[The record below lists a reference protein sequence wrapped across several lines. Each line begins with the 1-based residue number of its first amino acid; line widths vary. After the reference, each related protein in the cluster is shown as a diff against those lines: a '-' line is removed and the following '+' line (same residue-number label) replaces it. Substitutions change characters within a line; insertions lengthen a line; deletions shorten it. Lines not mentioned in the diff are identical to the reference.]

1 MWSKKILPEES
12 KKRPKT
18 RRFPAYFNVVILL
31 PGIRTEGF
39 QVSVSIFRERSRARK
54 ARLQKRLSRD
64 NFPEGDQPVMRA
76 SNIHYEVADRTVA
89 TNYGGIGLMH
99 QLARES
105 GLIEAIN
112 RNLELFRVHLP
123 YHESDHVLNI
133 AFNAFCDGTCLEDIE
148 HRRQDEAY
156 LNALGAER
164 IPDPTTAGDFCRRFD
179 LSHIAALHRAFDETR
194 LKVWR
199 RQPAS
204 FFAQA
209 RIDADGTIIATTGE
223 CKEGMDISYKGEWGY
238 HPLIVSLA
246 NTGEVLRIVNRPGN
260 RPSGEGAASQLD
272 EAIALC
278 RSARFKSIL
287 IRGDTDFTQ
296 TTHLD
301 RWHEMGDVT
310 FIFGMDVTQ
319 RRLDYIGD
327 LDPLVWTPLQRPSR
341 HNVRTKPRRRRERV
355 KQRIVDERRYKE
367 KRLEREE
374 VAETAYRPL
383 ACMREY
389 RMIVVR
395 KHIQERERGQLRF
408 LPKYEY
414 LFYITNDWTSTPAEI
429 VFSANDRCNQENLIA
444 QLGSGV
450 RALRAPVD
458 NLLSNWAYMVMAS
471 LAWNLKAWLVLWTPP
486 PPGRWHAK
494 HSAEQEE
501 MLRMEFRTFVSFFI
515 RIPCQIIKTGRKLV
529 YRLLGWNAW
538 QGVFC
543 RLATQFGRPLR
554 C

>member
-1 MWSKKILPEES
+1 M
-12 KKRPKT
+12 
-18 RRFPAYFNVVILL
+18 NV
-31 PGIRTEGF
+31 
-39 QVSVSIFRERSRARK
+39 SSIFDRVRQRK
-54 ARLQKRLSRD
+54 RRLLDRLDRD
-64 NFPEGDQPVMRA
+64 NFPEGDFPVMRA
-76 SNIHYEVADRTVA
+76 SNIHYELAERTLA
-89 TNYGGIGLMH
+89 TNYGGIGLMY

-105 GLIEAIN
+105 GLIDAIN
-112 RNLELFRVHLP
+112 SHLELFRVHLP

-179 LSHIAALHRAFDETR
+179 LSHIAALHRAYDETR
-194 LKVWR
+194 QKVWR
-199 RQPAS
+199 RQPAK

-209 RIDADGTIIATTGE
+209 KIDADGTIIATTGE
-223 CKEGMDISYKGEWGY
+223 CKEGMDISYKGDWGY

-260 RPSGEGAASQLD
+260 RPSGEGAAEQLD
-272 EAIALC
+272 ETIALC
-278 RSARFKSIL
+278 RSAGFQSIL
-287 IRGDTDFTQ
+287 LRGDTDFTQ

-310 FIFGMDVTQ
+310 FIFGLDVTQ
-319 RRLDYIGD
+319 RRLDYIADQG
-327 LDPLVWTPLQRPSR
+327 PLTWTPLKRPQRYK
-341 HNVRTKPRRRRERV
+341 VRTKPRRRRERV
-355 KQRIVDERRYKE
+355 KQRIVDDRRYKD

-374 VAETAYRPL
+374 VVELTYRPL
-383 ACMREY
+383 ACKRAY
-389 RMIVVR
+389 RMIIVR

-408 LPKYEY
+408 LPNCEY

-429 VFSANDRCNQENLIA
+429 VFSANNRCNQENLLA

-458 NLLSNWAYMVMAS
+458 NLMSNWAYMVMAS
-471 LAWNLKAWLVLWTPP
+471 LAWNLKAWLALWTPP

-501 MLRMEFRTFVSFFI
+501 ILRMEFRTFVSFFI
-515 RIPCQIIKTGRKLV
+515 RIPCQIINTGRKLV
-529 YRLLGWNAW
+529 YRMLGWNVW
-538 QGVFC
+538 QSVFC
-543 RLATQFGRPLR
+543 RLAAQFGRPLR

>member
-1 MWSKKILPEES
+1 VNP
-12 KKRPKT
+12 T
-18 RRFPAYFNVVILL
+18 
-31 PGIRTEGF
+31 
-39 QVSVSIFRERSRARK
+39 IFRKRACARK
-54 ARLQKRLSRD
+54 ARLERRLDRD
-64 NFPEGDQPVMRA
+64 NFPEGDRPVMRA
-76 SNIHYEVADRTVA
+76 SNIHYELADRTVA

-99 QLARES
+99 QFARES
-105 GLIEAIN
+105 GLIDAVD
-112 RNLELFRVHLP
+112 RHLNLLFFHMP

-133 AFNAFCDGTCLEDIE
+133 AFNPLCDGTCLEDIE
-148 HRRQDEAY
+148 HRRQDEGY
-156 LNALGAER
+156 LDALGAER

-179 LSHIAALHRAFDETR
+179 LSHIVALHQAYDETR

-209 RIDADGTIIATTGE
+209 KIDADATIVKTTGE

-260 RPSGEGAASQLD
+260 RPSGEGAAEQFD
-272 EAIALC
+272 DTIALC
-278 RSARFKSIL
+278 RSAGFQSIQ

-301 RWHEMGDVT
+301 RWHEIGDVT

-319 RRLDYIGD
+319 RRLDYIEG
-327 LDPLVWTPLQRPSR
+327 LESLVWTTLQRPSR
-341 HNVRTKPRRRRERV
+341 YQVRTKPRRRRERV

-374 VAETAYRPL
+374 VAETVYRPL
-383 ACMREY
+383 ACKRAY
-389 RMIVVR
+389 RMIIVR

-408 LPKYEY
+408 LPIYEY
-414 LFYITNDWTSTPAEI
+414 LFYITNDWTSTPEEI

-458 NLLSNWAYMVMAS
+458 NLMSNWAYMVMAS

-486 PPGRWHAK
+486 SSGRWHAK
-494 HSAEQEE
+494 HVAEQEE
-501 MLRMEFRTFVSFFI
+501 MLRMEFRTFASFFI
-515 RIPCQIIKTGRKLV
+515 RIPCQIINTGRKLV
-529 YRLLGWNAW
+529 YRLLAWNAW
-538 QGVFC
+538 QGAFC
-543 RLATQFGRPLR
+543 RMAAQFCRPLR

>member
-1 MWSKKILPEES
+1 VNAKTILDRIRQR
-12 KKRPKT
+12 KR
-18 RRFPAYFNVVILL
+18 RILD
-31 PGIRTEGF
+31 
-39 QVSVSIFRERSRARK
+39 
-54 ARLQKRLSRD
+54 RLDRD
-64 NFPEGDQPVMRA
+64 NFPEGDGPVMRA
-76 SNIHYEVADRTVA
+76 SNIHFELAERTLA
-89 TNYGGIGLMH
+89 TNYGGIGLVC

-105 GLIEAIN
+105 GLIDAIN
-112 RNLELFRVHLP
+112 QNLNLFQVHLP

-179 LSHIAALHRAFDETR
+179 VLHIGALHQAYDETR

-204 FFAQA
+204 FFHQA
-209 RIDADGTIIATTGE
+209 KIDADGTIITTTGE
-223 CKEGMDISYKGEWGY
+223 CKEGTDISYKGDWGY

-260 RPSGEGAASQLD
+260 RPSGEGAATQFD
-272 EAIALC
+272 QTIALC
-278 RSARFKSIL
+278 RSAGFRSIL
-287 IRGDTDFTQ
+287 LRGDTDFTQ
-296 TTHLD
+296 ATHLD

-319 RRLDYIGD
+319 RRLAL
-327 LDPLVWTPLQRPSR
+327 LDELDESAWTPLDRPQRYQ
-341 HNVRTKPRRRRERV
+341 VKTKPRRRPDRV
-355 KQRIVDERRYKE
+355 KQRIVDERLYHE

-374 VAETAYRPL
+374 VAELPYQPL
-383 ACMREY
+383 ACKRAY

-395 KHIQERERGQLRF
+395 KHIQERARGQLRF
-408 LPKYEY
+408 LPNCEY
-414 LFYITNDWTSTPAEI
+414 LFYITNDWRSTPAEI
-429 VFSANDRCNQENLIA
+429 VFSANDRCNQENLVA

-458 NLLSNWAYMVMAS
+458 NLVSNWAYMVMTS
-471 LAWNLKAWLVLWTPP
+471 LAWNLKAWLALWPVESA
-486 PPGRWHAK
+486 GRWHDR
-494 HSAEQEE
+494 HTGEQEDV
-501 MLRMEFRTFVSFFI
+501 LRMEFRTFVSFFI
-515 RIPCQIIKTGRKLV
+515 RIPCQIIKTGRRVV
-529 YRLLGWNAW
+529 YRLLAWNAW

-543 RLATQFGRPLR
+543 RIAAQLCCPLR

>member
-1 MWSKKILPEES
+1 M
-12 KKRPKT
+12 
-18 RRFPAYFNVVILL
+18 
-31 PGIRTEGF
+31 EGF
-39 QVSVSIFRERSRARK
+39 RVSLSIFRERSRARK
-54 ARLQKRLSRD
+54 ERVEKRLQRD
-64 NFPEGDQPVMRA
+64 NFPEGDRPVMRA
-76 SNIHYEVADRTVA
+76 SNIHYELADRTLA
-89 TNYGGIGLMH
+89 TNYGGIGLMY
-99 QLARES
+99 QVARES
-105 GLIEAIN
+105 GLIDAID
-112 RNLELFRVHLP
+112 RNLNLFLVHLP

-164 IPDPTTAGDFCRRFD
+164 IPDPTTAGDFCRRFG
-179 LSHIAALHRAFDETR
+179 LLHIGALHQAYDETR
-194 LKVWR
+194 LKVWK
-199 RQPAS
+199 RQPSS

-209 RIDADGTIIATTGE
+209 KIDADGTLITTTGE
-223 CKEGMDISYKGEWGY
+223 CKEGMDISYKGDWGY

-260 RPSGEGAASQLD
+260 RPSGEGAAEQLD
-272 EAIALC
+272 ATIALC
-278 RSARFKSIL
+278 HSAGFQSIL
-287 IRGDTDFTQ
+287 MRGDTDFTQ

-301 RWHEMGDVT
+301 RWHEIGNVT

-319 RRLDYIGD
+319 RRLDYLDD
-327 LDPLVWTPLQRPSR
+327 LEPLAWTPLQRPSR
-341 HNVRTKPRRRRERV
+341 YEVRTKPRRRRERV

-374 VAETAYRPL
+374 VAEAIYRPL
-383 ACMREY
+383 ACKRAY
-389 RMIVVR
+389 RMIIVR

-408 LPKYEY
+408 LPNCEY
-414 LFYITNDWTSTPAEI
+414 LFYITNDWTSTPAEV
-429 VFSANDRCNQENLIA
+429 VFSANDRCNQENLVA

-458 NLLSNWAYMVMAS
+458 NLMSNWAYMVMAS
-471 LAWNLKAWLVLWTPP
+471 LAWNLKAWLALWTPP

-494 HSAEQEE
+494 HKAEQEE

-515 RIPCQIIKTGRKLV
+515 RIPCQIINTGRKLV
-529 YRLLGWNAW
+529 YRLLAWNCW

-543 RLATQFGRPLR
+543 RMAAQFGRPLR